1 MFSTYQQI
9 VYTVIIYLCLFLS
22 FFYRNRNGIDLFV
35 YFTIVCTI
43 EILPIILGKEW
54 SGRIYSVA
62 SLMYIG
68 FFTYY
73 YGKFMRNQKKL
84 IYVLGLISGLVCFY
98 FMLGSSKN
106 FAVGLGVTLAL
117 FYIFLSLSWLF
128 DEVRNVD
135 EDFIAKKQVFWVSSA
150 ILLWSVFF
158 LFRIVPMYWLEKND
172 LAFLIM
178 LDKIFRIAVT
188 VTYIIFIIAITCK
201 K

>member
-1 MFSTYQQI
+1 
-9 VYTVIIYLCLFLS
+9 
-22 FFYRNRNGIDLFV
+22 
-35 YFTIVCTI
+35 
-43 EILPIILGKEW
+43 
-54 SGRIYSVA
+54 
-62 SLMYIG
+62 
-68 FFTYY
+68 
-73 YGKFMRNQKKL
+73 
-84 IYVLGLISGLVCFY
+84 
-98 FMLGSSKN
+98 MLGSSKN

-117 FYIFLSLSWLF
+117 FYIILSLSWLF
-128 DEVRNVD
+128 NEVRNVD